1 MNKVPRAQAPHPR
14 QSSRDANTWRAL
26 AAGHGLELS
35 WAPWEERSLAH
46 PAVQAVRKT
55 LPRKKIYVY
64 IKLPLFI
71 SSPSQIVLNSE
82 WGRLSRCLSGVYSL
96 SGLRDSARTS
106 AFQCCMCSIPS
117 SGWWNTPPW
126 KGFLKADSWALSSW
140 GKDHIGANISAP
152 QMVAFL
158 LLHRDIWQIRSE
170 KYKSYF
176 FPLFPQFLIKILI
189 LFSLPH

>member
-1 MNKVPRAQAPHPR
+1 MLNLCPAIVLIAFT
-14 QSSRDANTWRAL
+14 DF
-26 AAGHGLELS
+26 LS
-35 WAPWEERSLAH
+35 P
-46 PAVQAVRKT
+46 K
-55 LPRKKIYVY
+55 RKKIYVY